1 MLNRTLL
8 GALAT
13 AVLLGAVAGVTPVA
27 GQAAFEKPAV
37 LRAADLAA
45 AELLKGPRFQVDE
58 TVPTDGLL
66 ARFTIKSD
74 FGPFEAQG
82 PGMLAVR
89 VAEIRALDTLS
100 HVEKSDVFQK
110 ALAESARRTG
120 QSLKAAVTHP
130 VETLK
135 GLPEGVGRFFERV
148 GRGVTTG
155 AQKAGDYIG
164 EKQGQPGG
172 ASGGDVAT
180 AAGQAAS
187 NVGENVIGYDDARR
201 RVAKELRVD
210 PYTTNAVLS
219 KKLDEVAWAQW
230 TGEFGMD
237 VALGLVPG
245 GVALRFT
252 RNWVS
257 DLVWDLSP
265 GDLDVRM
272 DKQFQAMGVPQ
283 EIIDRFLRQPRYTRT
298 IRVILAESLAAL
310 PPGAGRATVVD
321 WALTAESETQARF
334 MAGAV
339 AILADYHRSE
349 APVAKLWVAGTLL
362 GETEAGA
369 LVVPA
374 PADYVSWTERV
385 AGFATRPDVAAAKS
399 RQLWLS
405 GRLSPRAR
413 QELTAHGWTVREG
426 VPAGLARPGGPSELE
441 TK

>member
-1 MLNRTLL
+1 MSNR
-8 GALAT
+8 ALFGILVT
-13 AVLLGAVAGVTPVA
+13 ACLLGAVTGVTAVA
-27 GQAAFEKPAV
+27 GQAAFEQPAV
-37 LRAADLAA
+37 LRAADLAP

-58 TVPTDGLL
+58 TVTTDGLL

-110 ALAESARRTG
+110 ALAESAKRTG
-120 QSLKAAVTHP
+120 QSLKTAVTHP
-130 VETLK
+130 VETIK

-148 GRGVTTG
+148 GRGVMTG
-155 AQKAGDYIG
+155 AQKAGDYIA
-164 EKQGQPGG
+164 EKQGQSGG
-172 ASGGDVAT
+172 ASSGDVAT

-230 TGEFGMD
+230 TGEFGID
-237 VALGLVPG
+237 VAVGLVPG
-245 GVALRFT
+245 GAALRFT
-252 RNWVS
+252 KNWVS

-272 DKQFQAMGVPQ
+272 DKQFQAMGVAQ
-283 EIIDRFLRQPRYTRT
+283 DIIDRFLRQPQYTRT
-298 IRVILAESLAAL
+298 IRVVLAESLAAL
-310 PPGAGRATVVD
+310 PPGAGRAPVVD

-339 AILADYHRSE
+339 AVLADYHRSV
-349 APVAKLWVAGTLL
+349 APITTLRIAHTL
-362 GETEAGA
+362 YAETEAGA
-369 LVVPA
+369 VVVAA
-374 PADYVSWTERV
+374 PVDYISWTERV
-385 AGFATRPDVAAAKS
+385 AGFATRPDVVAAKN
-399 RQLWLS
+399 RQLWLT

-413 QELTAHGWTVREG
+413 QELSALGWTVREG
-426 VPAGLARPGGPSELE
+426 VTAGLARPGEPSELE

>member
-1 MLNRTLL
+1 MLTRP
-8 GALAT
+8 LAG
-13 AVLLGAVAGVTPVA
+13 VLAVALVLASAALVA
-27 GQAAFEKPAV
+27 GQAALETPAV
-37 LRAADLAA
+37 LKAADLAP

-58 TVPTDGLL
+58 TVTTDGLL

-74 FGPFEAQG
+74 FGPFEAEG

-110 ALAESARRTG
+110 ALASSAQRTG
-120 QSLKAAVTHP
+120 KSLMTAVTHP
-130 VETLK
+130 AETIK

-155 AQKAGDYIG
+155 VQKAGDYIA
-164 EKQGQPGG
+164 EKQGQSGG
-172 ASGGDVAT
+172 ASSGDVAT

-210 PYTTNAVLS
+210 PYTTNAALS

-230 TGEFGMD
+230 SGEFGMD
-237 VALGLVPG
+237 VAVGLVPG
-245 GVALRFT
+245 GAALRFT
-252 RNWVS
+252 KNWVS

-283 EIIDRFLRQPRYTRT
+283 ETIDRFLRQPRYTRT
-298 IRVILAESLAAL
+298 IRVVLAESLNAL
-310 PPGAGRATVVD
+310 PPGVGRAPVVD
-321 WALTAESETQARF
+321 WALTAQSESQARF
-334 MAGAV
+334 MAGTV
-339 AILADYHRSE
+339 AILGDFHRTVT
-349 APVAKLWVAGTLL
+349 PIKTLRIARTL
-362 GETEAGA
+362 YAETEAGTV
-369 LVVPA
+369 VVPA
-374 PADYVSWTERV
+374 PVDYISWTERV
-385 AGFATRPDVAAAKS
+385 AGFAERPDVVAAKN
-399 RQLWLS
+399 RHLWVT
-405 GRLSPRAR
+405 GRLSPRTR
-413 QELTAHGWTVREG
+413 QELAAHGWTVREG
-426 VPAGLARPGGPSELE
+426 VTAGLVRPGGPSELE

>member
-1 MLNRTLL
+1 MLTRPLA

-13 AVLLGAVAGVTPVA
+13 AVLFASAALVA
-27 GQAAFEKPAV
+27 GQAAYETPPV
-37 LRAADLAA
+37 LRAADLAP
-45 AELLKGPRFQVDE
+45 AELLKGPRFEVDE
-58 TVPTDGLL
+58 AAPTDGLL
-66 ARFTIKSD
+66 AKFTIKSD

-89 VAEIRALDTLS
+89 VAEIRALDNLS

-110 ALAESARRTG
+110 ALAESAKRTG
-120 QSLKAAVTHP
+120 QSLKTAVMNP
-130 VETLK
+130 VETIK

-155 AQKAGDYIG
+155 AQKAGDYIA
-164 EKQGQPGG
+164 EKQGQSGG
-172 ASGGDVAT
+172 ASSGDVAT

-210 PYTTNAVLS
+210 PYTTNAALA

-237 VALGLVPG
+237 VAIGLVPG
-245 GVALRFT
+245 GAALRFT
-252 RNWVS
+252 KNWVS

-272 DKQFQAMGVPQ
+272 DKQMQAIGVPQ
-283 EIIDRFLRQPRYTRT
+283 ETIDRFLRQPRYTRT
-298 IRVILAESLAAL
+298 IRVVLVESLAAL
-310 PPGAGRATVVD
+310 PPGAGRAPVID
-321 WALTAESETQARF
+321 WAVTAESETQARF

-339 AILADYHRSE
+339 GILADHHRNA
-349 APVAKLWVAGTLL
+349 APIATLRVAGSLF
-362 GETEAGA
+362 GETDAGTV
-369 LVVPA
+369 VVPA
-374 PADYVSWTERV
+374 PVDYVSWTERV
-385 AGFATRPDVAAAKS
+385 AGFAARPEVAGAKS
-399 RQLWLS
+399 RELWLT
-405 GRLSPRAR
+405 GRLSPRTR
-413 QELTAHGWTVREG
+413 QDLASRGWTVREG
-426 VPAGLARPGGPSELE
+426 VSAGLVRPGGPSELE